1 MSFSSR
7 FYSVVLLAGLAGV
20 AHAATLEE
28 QVAEAARAA
37 LVEQAQ
43 REGLVEPQV
52 QARVL
57 PALGSAA
64 AQRRAAAQCAKPWA
78 LQAQDLRAAGRV
90 RVLASCPGSNAP
102 ALDFVVKAE
111 LSAEVLVA
119 ATALPSGR
127 VLAESDL
134 LRERR
139 DVGPD
144 MLSDADAVT
153 GQALRSPLRA
163 GQPISR
169 RQLAEAIVIKRGEA
183 VRIVARNG
191 EIEVQAA
198 GEALDAGARAATIRV
213 RNVNTGRIISAR
225 VVGPGEVA
233 PASLAG
239 Q

>member
-1 MSFSSR
+1 
-7 FYSVVLLAGLAGV
+7 V
-20 AHAATLEE
+20 ADF
-28 QVAEAARAA
+28 ARQA

-43 REGLVEPQV
+43 REGLVEPQAQV
-52 QARVL
+52 RVL

-64 AQRRAAAQCAKPWA
+64 AQRRAAAQCSKPWS
-78 LQAQDLRAAGRV
+78 LQAQDLRSPARLRV
-90 RVLASCPGSNAP
+90 SASCASSAAP
-102 ALDFVVKAE
+102 AIDFVLKGE

-127 VLAESDL
+127 VLAEADL

-139 DVGPD
+139 DITSGSDSV
-144 MLSDADAVT
+144 SDADAAT

-163 GQPISR
+163 GQALSR
-169 RQLAEAIVIKRGEA
+169 RQLVEAIVVKRGEA

-225 VVGPGEVA
+225 VTGPGEVA
-233 PASLAG
+233 PASLG